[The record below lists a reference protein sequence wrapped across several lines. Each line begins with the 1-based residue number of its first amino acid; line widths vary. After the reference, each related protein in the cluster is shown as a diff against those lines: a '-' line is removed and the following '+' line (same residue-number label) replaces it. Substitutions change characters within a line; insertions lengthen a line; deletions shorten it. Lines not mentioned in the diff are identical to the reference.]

1 MVLSILII
9 IGFVFILFSLGGTFI
24 LAITSAL
31 NTKDSVRID
40 PLPKE
45 ENNQ

>member
-1 MVLSILII
+1 MVLSVLII
-9 IGFVFILFSLGGTFI
+9 LGFLFILFGLGGVFV
-24 LAITSAL
+24 LAITSAV

-45 ENNQ
+45 ENQH

>member
-9 IGFVFILFSLGGTFI
+9 IGFLFILFGLLGVFI
-24 LAITSAL
+24 FAIKSAV

-45 ENNQ
+45 DNNH